1 MSVRRMYS
9 WEVLEIL
16 PLLHKF
22 NEESGYGYPVSDD
35 KMVGWILNSVL
46 SRKMVVFV
54 QIANTRIVGVLG
66 GHIAPYTG
74 SETERASEAFFYI
87 EPEFRGGLA
96 AVRMMKGFIG
106 WACERGVDRCQMTAL
121 SSTDTEGKVRKF
133 YESLGL
139 KLVEQAF
146 EIRKT

>member
-1 MSVRRMYS
+1 MYS

-16 PLLHKF
+16 PLLHRF

-35 KMVGWILNSVL
+35 KLVGWVLNSVL

-54 QIANTRIVGVLG
+54 QIVNNKIVGVLG
-66 GHIAPYTG
+66 GHIAAYTG
-74 SETERASEAFFYI
+74 SEKERASEAFFYI
-87 EPEFRGGLA
+87 EPEHRGGLA
-96 AVRMMKGFIG
+96 AVRMMKGYID
-106 WACERGVDRCQMTAL
+106 WAWERGMDRCQMTAL
-121 SSTDTEGKVRKF
+121 SSTDTEGKVRQF